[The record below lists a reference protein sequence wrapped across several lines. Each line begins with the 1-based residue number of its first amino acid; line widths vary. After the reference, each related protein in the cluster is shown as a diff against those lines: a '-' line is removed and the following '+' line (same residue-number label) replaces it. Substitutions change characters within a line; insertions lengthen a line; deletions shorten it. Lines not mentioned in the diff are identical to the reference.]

1 MSREQNST
9 DEIRARIKPT
19 LDKVAVRGLRA
30 WLKSIGLSS
39 AAYTRQ
45 TITELVA
52 KEIAEGRLAEVAL
65 EKALIGFEESSDMR
79 VYLFRMD
86 ELPRGDIKKWLPDRL
101 LAAGFALTK
110 TRIFAG
116 SKIKPK
122 SKVYAELEGGFLR
135 VKWAE
140 QHVSMKLDDKAARIV
155 KEMID
160 KRIVLIADLHSKCA
174 ELRINPPENRHSYE
188 DGAGRPSAALY
199 YKAYID
205 EAKEVLNCTL
215 VPVELRPVVEKLVE
229 EEDPRVVRIHIDNHT
244 NQTNTKSKTN
254 SSVADVRDDP
264 DWWLAYKKNGASWA
278 WDSQSFYWLP
288 SASSGFLKRELH
300 SHINA
305 EEGYLKVNAD
315 CSDEEV
321 NYVVTQ
327 IRSR

>member
-174 ELRINPPENRHSYE
+174 ELRLIPLKTVTLTKMAREGHRRHFIT
-188 DGAGRPSAALY
+188 
-199 YKAYID
+199 K
-205 EAKEVLNCTL
+205 
-215 VPVELRPVVEKLVE
+215 
-229 EEDPRVVRIHIDNHT
+229 RI
-244 NQTNTKSKTN
+244 
-254 SSVADVRDDP
+254 
-264 DWWLAYKKNGASWA
+264 
-278 WDSQSFYWLP
+278 
-288 SASSGFLKRELH
+288 
-300 SHINA
+300 
-305 EEGYLKVNAD
+305 
-315 CSDEEV
+315 
-321 NYVVTQ
+321 
-327 IRSR
+327 